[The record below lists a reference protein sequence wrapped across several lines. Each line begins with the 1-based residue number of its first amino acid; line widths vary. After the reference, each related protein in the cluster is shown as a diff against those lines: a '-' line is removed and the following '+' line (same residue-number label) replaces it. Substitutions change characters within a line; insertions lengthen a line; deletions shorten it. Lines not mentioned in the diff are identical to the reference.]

1 MKECLV
7 AGLIPSEANNFDR
20 TPFDLYCPS
29 MMEKLTKCICNTCGL
44 YWPIEAAKKR
54 HASCHRKGLE
64 ENQPVYTMEEVSYEF
79 GQTQD
84 ENENSNGSNG
94 IPVIQNLQIFLKCP
108 FRWPERVSD
117 VEFDEILS

>member
-1 MKECLV
+1 MDYIGQL
-7 AGLIPSEANNFDR
+7 
-20 TPFDLYCPS
+20 
-29 MMEKLTKCICNTCGL
+29 KLQ
-44 YWPIEAAKKR
+44 KKR

-64 ENQPVYTMEEVSYEF
+64 ENQPDYTMEEVSYEF

-94 IPVIQNLQIFLKCP
+94 IPVIQNLQEFLKCP

-117 VEFDEILS
+117 VEFDEILL